1 MFFTNDNTKINE
13 LKVNLPEY
21 IGYLEKKKTYMA
33 IRPKA
38 NTGCF
43 AFSANIIDGLRNVPR
58 LYAP

>member
-1 MFFTNDNTKINE
+1 
-13 LKVNLPEY
+13 
-21 IGYLEKKKTYMA
+21 MA

-43 AFSANIIDGLRNVPR
+43 AFSANIIDGLQNVPR